1 MGPNRTN
8 LSAVARAHVIF
19 VITLGLAPCGLT
31 AATETDTTSPP
42 GSTTQQDLVGALK
55 HLERALGFR
64 KTENFSRPSDQ
75 SVADYRCY
83 YTGKLELP
91 ESYEGLKL
99 ITGTKDGC
107 TLDTGKF
114 DVFFYPI
121 EAVGS
126 GQTPLTSSL
135 QHAST
140 ERFLVVVPHED
151 FHGSEDLQ
159 KLPATLNEAA
169 STLIG
174 FLTAG
179 EVALEKFGSDSEVYR
194 NLLREPN
201 LFLQKAVIVNSYH
214 TRVGQLYAAVQSG
227 EVPEAGAL
235 AEKDKL
241 FQEIRQSC
249 QTISP
254 APRSFNRCP
263 AANNNA
269 GLAFDET
276 YTKYY
281 PVMYDLYEAKGQ
293 NLTATINAL
302 KRVLASKSEAE
313 AVQLLQE
320 LTKETPSRLT
330 PLPVQLRF
338 QPPVNPLGDGN
349 NDGAELSD
357 GSEASHLHN
366 SP

>member
-1 MGPNRTN
+1 VGRRV
-8 LSAVARAHVIF
+8 LF
-19 VITLGLAPCGLT
+19 VIVLGLAARGLT
-31 AATETDTTSPP
+31 AATETTSPP
-42 GSTTQQDLVGALK
+42 TSTTPQDLVGVLK
-55 HLERALGFR
+55 RLEKTLGFR
-64 KTENFSRPSDQ
+64 KTENFSHPSDQ
-75 SVADYRCY
+75 TVADYRCY

-99 ITGTKDGC
+99 VTGTKDGC

-126 GQTPLTSSL
+126 GETPLTSSL

-151 FHGSEDLQ
+151 FHASENLQ

-179 EVALEKFGSDSEVYR
+179 AVALEKFGADSEVYR
-194 NLLREPN
+194 NLLREPEI
-201 LFLQKAVIVNSYH
+201 FLQKATIVNSYH
-214 TRVGQLYAAVQSG
+214 GRVGQLYVAVQSG
-227 EVPEAGAL
+227 EVPEAEAL
-235 AEKDKL
+235 AQKDKL

-249 QTISP
+249 QAISP
-254 APRSFNRCP
+254 DPRSFNKCP

-281 PVMYDLYEAKGQ
+281 PMMYEVYAAKGQ
-293 NLTATINAL
+293 NLMATINAL
-302 KRVLASKSEAE
+302 KRALASKSETE
-313 AVQLLQE
+313 AVQRLQD
-320 LTKETPSRLT
+320 LIKEAANRLPSSPAQT
-330 PLPVQLRF
+330 LRR
-338 QPPVNPLGDGN
+338 PAVAPT
-349 NDGAELSD
+349 SD
-357 GSEASHLHN
+357 GDKDSEDWPERLVAAH
-366 SP
+366 

>member
-1 MGPNRTN
+1 
-8 LSAVARAHVIF
+8 
-19 VITLGLAPCGLT
+19 
-31 AATETDTTSPP
+31 
-42 GSTTQQDLVGALK
+42 
-55 HLERALGFR
+55 LENTLGFR
-64 KTENFSRPSDQ
+64 KTGNFRHPSDD

-99 ITGTKDGC
+99 STGTKDGC
-107 TLDTGKF
+107 TLDPAKF

-126 GQTPLTSSL
+126 GKTPLTSTL

-179 EVALEKFGSDSEVYR
+179 EVAREKFGADSEVYR
-194 NLLREPN
+194 NLLREPE
-201 LFLQKAVIVNSYH
+201 LFLQKATIVNSYH
-214 TRVGQLYAAVQSG
+214 AQVGQLYAAVKSG
-227 EVPEAGAL
+227 EVPEADAL
-235 AEKDKL
+235 ARKETL

-249 QTISP
+249 LAISP
-254 APRSFNRCP
+254 DPRSFNKCP

-281 PVMYDLYEAKGQ
+281 PMMYELYASKEQ

-302 KRVLASKSEAE
+302 KHALAAKSEAE
-313 AVQLLQE
+313 AVQRLQK
-320 LTKETPSRLT
+320 LTRESGGAPAA
-330 PLPVQLRF
+330 
-338 QPPVNPLGDGN
+338 PP
-349 NDGAELSD
+349 
-357 GSEASHLHN
+357 EAVLKLV
-366 SP
+366 P

>member
-1 MGPNRTN
+1 MASRRTS
-8 LSAVARAHVIF
+8 LSAVARVCVAF
-19 VITLGLAPCGLT
+19 VFAFNLVSPIRGRAR
-31 AATETDTTSPP
+31 EETSPP
-42 GSTTQQDLVGALK
+42 ASTPQDLVGALK
-55 HLERALGFR
+55 DLEKTLGFR
-64 KTENFSRPSDQ
+64 KTENFRRHSDDT
-75 SVADYRCY
+75 VADYRCY

-99 ITGTKDGC
+99 SNGTKDGC
-107 TLDTGKF
+107 TLDTTKF

-126 GQTPLTSSL
+126 GETPLTSAL

-151 FHGSEDLQ
+151 FHGSENLR

-179 EVALEKFGSDSEVYR
+179 EVAREKFGADSEVYR
-194 NLLREPN
+194 NLLREPE
-201 LFLQKAVIVNSYH
+201 LFLQKSTLVNSYH
-214 TRVGQLYAAVQSG
+214 ARVGQLYAAAQSG
-227 EVPEAGAL
+227 EVPEADAL
-235 AEKDKL
+235 AQKEKL

-249 QTISP
+249 QAISP
-254 APRSFNRCP
+254 DPRSFNKCP

-281 PVMYDLYEAKGQ
+281 PMMYELYDAKGK
-293 NLTATINAL
+293 NLTLTINAL
-302 KRVLASKSEAE
+302 KRALASKSEAD
-313 AVQLLQE
+313 ALQLLRE
-320 LTKETPSRLT
+320 LTTKKTRS
-330 PLPVQLRF
+330 PLPSSPVQTPY
-338 QPPVNPLGDGN
+338 QPAVNPPEDGN
-349 NDGAELSD
+349 NDSADLPDGA
-357 GSEASHLHN
+357 AIPHLN
-366 SP
+366 

>member
-1 MGPNRTN
+1 MAPRKTS
-8 LSAVARAHVIF
+8 LSAVARAYVAF
-19 VITLGLAPCGLT
+19 VIAFNLASPIRGR
-31 AATETDTTSPP
+31 AREETSPTA
-42 GSTTQQDLVGALK
+42 STPQDLVGALK
-55 HLERALGFR
+55 DLEKTLGFR
-64 KTENFSRPSDQ
+64 KTENFRRHSDDT
-75 SVADYRCY
+75 VADYRCY

-99 ITGTKDGC
+99 SNGTKDGC
-107 TLDTGKF
+107 TLDTTKF

-126 GQTPLTSSL
+126 GETPLTSAL

-151 FHGSEDLQ
+151 FHGSENLR

-179 EVALEKFGSDSEVYR
+179 EVAREKFGADSEVYR
-194 NLLREPN
+194 NLLREPE
-201 LFLQKAVIVNSYH
+201 LFLQKAALVNSYH
-214 TRVGQLYAAVQSG
+214 ARVGQLYAGVQSG
-227 EVPEAGAL
+227 EVPEADAL
-235 AEKDKL
+235 AQKEKL

-249 QTISP
+249 QAISP
-254 APRSFNRCP
+254 DPRSFNKCP

-281 PVMYDLYEAKGQ
+281 PMMYELYGAKGK
-293 NLTATINAL
+293 NLAMTINAL
-302 KRVLASKSEAE
+302 KRALASKSEAE
-313 AVQLLQE
+313 ALQLLRE
-320 LTKETPSRLT
+320 LTTTKETRSPLPS
-330 PLPVQLRF
+330 LPVQT
-338 QPPVNPLGDGN
+338 PHDPAVNPPEDVN
-349 NDGAELSD
+349 NDSADLSD
-357 GSEASHLHN
+357 DAAIPHLN
-366 SP
+366 

>member
-1 MGPNRTN
+1 MNPRRPSW
-8 LSAVARAHVIF
+8 LAVARCCVVF
-19 VITLGLAPCGLT
+19 VIALILASRGGS
-31 AATETDTTSPP
+31 AEKDSTSPP
-42 GSTTQQDLVGALK
+42 NSTPQDLVGALK
-55 HLERALGFR
+55 DLEKTLGFR
-64 KTENFSRPSDQ
+64 KTGNFRRQ
-75 SVADYRCY
+75 SNDTVADYRCY

-99 ITGTKDGC
+99 STGTKDGC
-107 TLDTGKF
+107 TLDTAKF

-126 GQTPLTSSL
+126 GQTPLTTGL

-151 FHGSEDLQ
+151 FHSSEDLQ
-159 KLPATLNEAA
+159 KLPATINEAA

-179 EVALEKFGSDSEVYR
+179 EVAREKFGADSEVYR
-194 NLLREPN
+194 NLSREPE
-201 LFLQKAVIVNSYH
+201 LFLQKATIVNSYH
-214 TRVGQLYAAVQSG
+214 VRVGQLYAAVQSG
-227 EVPEAGAL
+227 EVPEAEAL
-235 AEKDKL
+235 AQKEKL

-249 QTISP
+249 LAITP
-254 APRSFNRCP
+254 DPRSFNKCP

-281 PVMYDLYEAKGQ
+281 PMMYELYGAKGQ

-302 KRVLASKSEAE
+302 KRALASKSEPE
-313 AVQLLQE
+313 ALELLRE
-320 LTKETPSRLT
+320 LTKETQSRL
-330 PLPVQLRF
+330 PSLPVQTPN
-338 QPPVNPLGDGN
+338 QPIDATSQQP
-349 NDGAELSD
+349 
-357 GSEASHLHN
+357 
-366 SP
+366 

>member
-1 MGPNRTN
+1 MGPGRTS
-8 LSAVARAHVIF
+8 LWAVARAHVVF
-19 VITLGLAPCGLT
+19 VIALGLAPRGLT
-31 AATETDTTSPP
+31 AATESTSPP
-42 GSTTQQDLVGALK
+42 GSTTPQDLVGALK
-55 HLERALGFR
+55 QLEKRLGFR
-64 KTENFSRPSDQ
+64 KTENFRRDSDQ
-75 SVADYRCY
+75 TVADYRCY

-99 ITGTKDGC
+99 STGTKDGC
-107 TLDTGKF
+107 TLDREKF

-126 GQTPLTSSL
+126 GETPLTSSL

-151 FHGSEDLQ
+151 FHGSEDLR

-179 EVALEKFGSDSEVYR
+179 EVALQKFGAGSEVYR
-194 NLLREPN
+194 NLLREPE
-201 LFLQKAVIVNSYH
+201 LFLQKATIVNSYH
-214 TRVGQLYAAVQSG
+214 ARVGQLYAAVQSG
-227 EVPEAGAL
+227 EVPEAEAL
-235 AEKDKL
+235 AQKEKI
-241 FQEIRQSC
+241 FQEIHQSC
-249 QTISP
+249 QAISP
-254 APRSFNRCP
+254 DPRSFNKCP

-281 PVMYDLYEAKGQ
+281 PMMYELYAAKGQ
-293 NLTATINAL
+293 NLAATINAL
-302 KRVLASKSEAE
+302 KRALASKSEAE

-320 LTKETPSRLT
+320 LIKEACNRLPSLLVQTPC
-330 PLPVQLRF
+330 
-338 QPPVNPLGDGN
+338 QPAVNPPEDGD
-349 NDGAELSD
+349 NDSSELSD
-357 GSEASHLHN
+357 KPAVPDSH
-366 SP
+366 

>member
-1 MGPNRTN
+1 MGPGRTS
-8 LSAVARAHVIF
+8 LSAVARAYVALF
-19 VITLGLAPCGLT
+19 LALSLASSGRGRPRD
-31 AATETDTTSPP
+31 ETSPP
-42 GSTTQQDLVGALK
+42 NSTPQDLVSALK
-55 HLERALGFR
+55 DLEKTLGFR
-64 KTENFSRPSDQ
+64 KTGNFRRDSSET
-75 SVADYRCY
+75 VADYRCY

-99 ITGTKDGC
+99 STGTKDGC
-107 TLDTGKF
+107 ALDTAKF

-126 GQTPLTSSL
+126 GETPLTSAL

-151 FHGSEDLQ
+151 FHGSEDLR

-179 EVALEKFGSDSEVYR
+179 EVARQKFGADSEVYR
-194 NLLREPN
+194 NLLREPE
-201 LFLQKAVIVNSYH
+201 LFLQKSSIVNSYH
-214 TRVGQLYAAVQSG
+214 AQVGQLYAAVQSG
-227 EVPEAGAL
+227 EVPEAEAL
-235 AEKDKL
+235 AQKERL
-241 FQEIRQSC
+241 FQEIHQSC
-249 QTISP
+249 HAISP
-254 APRSFNRCP
+254 DPRSFNKCP

-281 PVMYDLYEAKGQ
+281 PLMYELYDAKGK

-302 KRVLASKSEAE
+302 KHALASKSEAE
-313 AVQLLQE
+313 ALQLLRE
-320 LTKETPSRLT
+320 LTKETRSRL
-330 PLPVQLRF
+330 PSLPVRTPD
-338 QPPVNPLGDGN
+338 PPAVNLPDSGN
-349 NDGAELSD
+349 
-357 GSEASHLHN
+357 
-366 SP
+366 

>member
-1 MGPNRTN
+1 MGLRKTS
-8 LSAVARAHVIF
+8 LSAVARACVALVIALSLPF
-19 VITLGLAPCGLT
+19 PRRGGAREATL
-31 AATETDTTSPP
+31 PP
-42 GSTTQQDLVGALK
+42 DPVPQDLVGALK
-55 HLERALGFR
+55 DLEKTLGFR
-64 KTENFSRPSDQ
+64 KTGNFRRPSNET
-75 SVADYRCY
+75 VADYRCY

-99 ITGTKDGC
+99 STGTKDGC
-107 TLDTGKF
+107 TLDTAKF

-126 GQTPLTSSL
+126 GDTPLTSAL

-179 EVALEKFGSDSEVYR
+179 EVAREKFGADSEVYR
-194 NLLREPN
+194 NLLREPQ
-201 LFLQKAVIVNSYH
+201 LFLQKAAIVNSYH
-214 TRVGQLYAAVQSG
+214 AQVGQLYAEVQSG
-227 EVPEAGAL
+227 QMPEAEAL
-235 AEKDKL
+235 AQKERL
-241 FQEIRQSC
+241 FQEIHQSC
-249 QTISP
+249 QAISP
-254 APRSFNRCP
+254 NPRSFNKCP

-281 PVMYDLYEAKGQ
+281 PMMYELYGAKGQ

-302 KRVLASKSEAE
+302 KRALASKSEAE
-313 AVQLLQE
+313 ALQLLQE
-320 LTKETPSRLT
+320 LIKEACNQTGHSGEVVAAT
-330 PLPVQLRF
+330 
-338 QPPVNPLGDGN
+338 D
-349 NDGAELSD
+349 E
-357 GSEASHLHN
+357 
-366 SP
+366 

>member
-1 MGPNRTN
+1 MSLTSPRRIS
-8 LSAVARAHVIF
+8 LSAVARACVAFGIA
-19 VITLGLAPCGLT
+19 LSLAAPRRGH
-31 AATETDTTSPP
+31 AREEASPP
-42 GSTTQQDLVGALK
+42 TSTQDLVGALK
-55 HLERALGFR
+55 HLEKSLGFR
-64 KTENFSRPSDQ
+64 KTENFRRQSDET
-75 SVADYRCY
+75 VADYRCY

-99 ITGTKDGC
+99 STGTKDGC

-126 GQTPLTSSL
+126 GKTPLTSTL
-135 QHAST
+135 QRAST

-151 FHGSEDLQ
+151 FHSSEDLR

-179 EVALEKFGSDSEVYR
+179 EVALEKFGAESEVYR
-194 NLLREPN
+194 NLLREPE
-201 LFLQKAVIVNSYH
+201 LFLQKATLVNNYH
-214 TRVGQLYAAVQSG
+214 ARVGHLYAAVQSG
-227 EVPEAGAL
+227 DVPETEAL
-235 AEKDKL
+235 TQKERL

-249 QTISP
+249 LAISP
-254 APRSFNRCP
+254 EPRSFNKCP

-281 PVMYDLYEAKGQ
+281 PMMYELYDAKGK
-293 NLTATINAL
+293 NLTVTINAL
-302 KRVLASKSEAE
+302 KRALASKSEAE
-313 AVQLLQE
+313 ALQVLRE
-320 LTKETPSRLT
+320 LTAKEKRSPS
-330 PLPVQLRF
+330 PSLPVQTSYD
-338 QPPVNPLGDGN
+338 PAVNLPEDVN
-349 NDGAELSD
+349 NDSADFSD
-357 GSEASHLHN
+357 GPAIPHLN
-366 SP
+366 